1 MRNRLLLAAAIVLL
15 FAGSHLAKG
24 LLNGARHDRTPEA
37 RPYQRIV
44 SMAPSITE
52 TLFALELGDQVVGVT
67 KYCTYPPKAQEK
79 EIVGGYHNPNLE
91 AVVALQPDLVV
102 LLSGHEHTQP
112 AFRKLGLPTLTLHHT
127 SLEGILD
134 SILTVGRTCGHEDRA
149 RQLVADIESRMERV
163 RAKTAGL
170 PRPRVMVAVGRAGVG
185 TGRLEDVYIAGRD
198 GHLDRIVEAAGGQNA
213 CTLESVRFPVVS
225 SEGILKINPEVIV
238 DLVRV
243 SIGPQPDAQAVR
255 ADWRQVAEVDAVKN
269 GRVFVIDD
277 DFATIPGP
285 RFILLVE
292 KLARL
297 IHPEVTWE
305 EGTRK

>member
-1 MRNRLLLAAAIVLL
+1 MRNRLLLAVAIVLL

-24 LLNGARHDRTPEA
+24 LLDGPRQVETPEV
-37 RPYQRIV
+37 RPYERIV

-52 TLFALELGDQVVGVT
+52 TLFALGLGDRVVGVT
-67 KYCTYPPKAQEK
+67 RYCTYPAEAQDKA
-79 EIVGGYHNPNLE
+79 IVGGYHNPNLE

-102 LLSGHEHTQP
+102 LLSGHEHSQP
-112 AFRKLGLPTLTLHHT
+112 AFRKLGLPTLTLRHT

-134 SILTVGRTCGHEDRA
+134 SILIVGRTCDREDQA
-149 RQLVADIESRMERV
+149 RQLVADIESRMDRV
-163 RAKTAGL
+163 RAKTADL
-170 PRPRVMVAVGRAGVG
+170 VHPRVMVAVGRAGVG

-198 GHLDRIVEAAGGQNA
+198 GHLDRIVAAAGGQNA
-213 CTLESVRFPVVS
+213 CTSGTVRFPVVS

-243 SIGPQPDAQAVR
+243 SIGPPQDTEAVR
-255 ADWRQVAEVDAVKN
+255 ADWQQVAQVDAVKN
-269 GRVFVIDD
+269 DRVFVIDD

-285 RFILLVE
+285 RFVLLVE

-297 IHPEVTWE
+297 IHPEVDWE
-305 EGTRK
+305 EGMPK

>member
-1 MRNRLLLAAAIVLL
+1 MRNRLLLAAAIALL

-24 LLNGARHDRTPEA
+24 LLPEPRQDEPPEA
-37 RPYQRIV
+37 RTYQRIV
-44 SMAPSITE
+44 SMAPSISE
-52 TLFALELGDQVVGVT
+52 TLFALKLGNRVVGVT
-67 KYCTYPPKAQEK
+67 QYCMYPPEAQDK

-102 LLSGHEHTQP
+102 LLSGHEHSQP
-112 AFRKLGLPTLTLHHT
+112 AFRKLGLPTLTLDHT

-134 SILTVGRTCGHEDRA
+134 SILTVGRTCDREDQA
-149 RQLVADIESRMERV
+149 RQLVADIESRMDRV

-170 PRPRVMVAVGRAGVG
+170 TRPRVMVAVGRAGVG

-198 GHLDRIVEAAGGQNA
+198 GHLDRIVAAAGGQNA

-225 SEGILKINPEVIV
+225 SEGILNINPEVIV

-243 SIGPQPDAQAVR
+243 SIGPPPDTEKIR
-255 ADWRQVAEVDAVKN
+255 ADWQQVAQVDAVKN
-269 GRVFVIDD
+269 DRVFVIDD

-285 RFILLVE
+285 RFVLLVE

-297 IHPEVTWE
+297 IHPDADWE
-305 EGTRK
+305 EEAGR